1 MGIGNGILVVGDQR
15 QSTAIA
21 AAGASAG
28 LGGQGSASV
37 IDGNLVVVAE
47 LAEELAVVGDGV
59 VQTTRDLQSLAL
71 LLLDE
76 RGNVLLRLL
85 DVLGATSNLDAR
97 LAVTLTGNVNGD
109 VELRLELA
117 LGLSTATDEGSVL
130 LGGDIQN
137 LGDLAVL
144 LRDNLLDPGNDL
156 ADNVR
161 ATLDLDRVTISLLLG
176 ELNGACKLAAVVRAA
191 SLDNDITE
199 GSTYQWLA

>member
-130 LGGDIQN
+130 LGRDIQN

-144 LRDNLLDPGNDL
+144 LRDNLLDSGNDL

-176 ELNGACKLAAVVRAA
+176 ELNGACKLAAVVRTA

-199 GSTYQWLA
+199 GSTY